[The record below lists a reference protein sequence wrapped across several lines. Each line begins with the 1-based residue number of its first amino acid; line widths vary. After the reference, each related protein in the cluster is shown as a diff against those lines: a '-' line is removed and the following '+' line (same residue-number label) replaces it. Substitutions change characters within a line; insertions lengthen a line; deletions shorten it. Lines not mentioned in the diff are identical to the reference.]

1 MTQIINIDAYKI
13 KEFFN
18 NDKVCL
24 KDLPIENAV
33 RNIHKTIDFT
43 TIENEISRQEFRD
56 LLYLIYSQDKP
67 YKKTSDVI
75 YHVLRLAGFMSNLD
89 GITKI
94 PDDKLREMF
103 HLYCEKNKCRHPHR
117 CRQNQHFIPF
127 TP

>member
-43 TIENEISRQEFRD
+43 TIVN
-56 LLYLIYSQDKP
+56 
-67 YKKTSDVI
+67 
-75 YHVLRLAGFMSNLD
+75 
-89 GITKI
+89 
-94 PDDKLREMF
+94 
-103 HLYCEKNKCRHPHR
+103 
-117 CRQNQHFIPF
+117 
-127 TP
+127 